1 MKPLNLIALLLFL
14 GGAVWAITHSE
25 RAVREV
31 QDVYFSAMA
40 PFLKS
45 GSKMET
51 QARRFMEETKHSKAL
66 EIEVNS
72 LRSEV
77 GALRVKNSLY
87 RDLERENSQLRHA
100 LDFKKATHFDVVAA
114 QVIRRH
120 PTTWW
125 QTVDI
130 DAGEERGIGT
140 QLAVLSNEGLVGKID
155 RIYKDQNRSSVLL
168 LTDEKCQV
176 SARVEGSPEVGI
188 LSGQRGRF
196 DGNPLLRL
204 RFLSTDAALHPGQ
217 KVFTTGRGGIFQ
229 PNILLGTIDSVEKGA
244 LDSEAL
250 VRPSVN
256 FADLGTVFV
265 VLSADSP

>member
-14 GGAVWAITHSE
+14 GGAIWAFTRNE
-25 RAVREV
+25 QVVREI
-31 QDVYFSAMA
+31 QNAYFSAMA
-40 PFLKS
+40 PFLNS
-45 GSKMET
+45 GSQLETKARAFLEETRHSKELDVELKAT
-51 QARRFMEETKHSKAL
+51 QAEIGRLRIIESRF
-66 EIEVNS
+66 
-72 LRSEV
+72 
-77 GALRVKNSLY
+77 
-87 RDLERENSQLRHA
+87 RDLERENIQLSHA
-100 LDFKKATHFDVVAA
+100 LDFKNASHFDVVPA
-114 QVIRRH
+114 QVIRRN

-130 DAGEERGIGT
+130 DAGQERGIGT

-155 RIYKDQNRSSVLL
+155 RIYEGQNRSSVLL

-196 DGNPLLRL
+196 EGSPMLRL
-204 RFLSTDAALHPGQ
+204 RFLSPDADLQRGQ
-217 KVFTTGRGGIFQ
+217 RVFTTGRGGLFQ
-229 PNILLGTIDSVEKGA
+229 ANILLGTIDSVEKGA

-265 VLSADSP
+265 VLSTDP

>member
-14 GGAVWAITHSE
+14 GGAVWAITLSE
-25 RAVREV
+25 RSVREV
-31 QDVYFSAMA
+31 QDLYFSAMA

-45 GSKMET
+45 GSQLET
-51 QARRFMEETKHSKAL
+51 QARTFREETRHSKAL
-66 EIEVNS
+66 EAELGAV
-72 LRSEV
+72 RSEL
-77 GALRVKNSLY
+77 GAIRVKTSLY
-87 RDLERENSQLRHA
+87 RDLELENAQLRKA
-100 LDFKKATHFDVVAA
+100 LDFKETTHFDVIPA
-114 QVIRRH
+114 QVIRRN

-130 DAGEERGIGT
+130 DVGQERGIGT
-140 QLAVLSNEGLVGKID
+140 QLSVLSNDGLVGKID
-155 RIYKDQNRSSVLL
+155 RVYGGQARSSVLL

-204 RFLSTDAALHPGQ
+204 RFLSTDAVLQPGQ

-229 PNILLGTIDSVEKGA
+229 PNILLGTIDSVQKGP

-265 VLSADSP
+265 VLSADP

>member
-14 GGAVWAITHSE
+14 GGAVWAFTRSE
-25 RAVREV
+25 RAVREI
-31 QDVYFSAMA
+31 QNLYFSAMA

-45 GSKMET
+45 GSQLET
-51 QARRFMEETKHSKAL
+51 QARAFMKETHHSKEL
-66 EIEVNS
+66 ETELEAV
-72 LRSEV
+72 RGEV

-87 RDLERENSQLRHA
+87 LDLERENAQLRHA

-114 QVIRRH
+114 QVIRRN

-125 QTVDI
+125 ETVDI
-130 DAGEERGIGT
+130 DAGEEHGVGT
-140 QLAVLSNEGLVGKID
+140 QLAVLSDKGLVGKIE

-168 LTDEKCQV
+168 LTDEGCQV
-176 SARVEGSPEVGI
+176 SARVENSPEVGI

-196 DGNPLLRL
+196 DGDPLLRL
-204 RFLSTDAALHPGQ
+204 KFLSTDAALHKGQ

-256 FADLGTVFV
+256 FSDLGTVFV
-265 VLSADSP
+265 VLSADP

>member
-1 MKPLNLIALLLFL
+1 
-14 GGAVWAITHSE
+14 
-25 RAVREV
+25 
-31 QDVYFSAMA
+31 MA

-45 GSKMET
+45 GSQIET
-51 QARRFMEETKHSKAL
+51 RAREFLDETRHSKEL
-66 EIEVNS
+66 EIE
-72 LRSEV
+72 LKATRSEL
-77 GALRVKNSLY
+77 GKLRVIES
-87 RDLERENSQLRHA
+87 RFRALESENETLRHA
-100 LDFKKATHFDVVAA
+100 LDFKKSTQFVVVPA

-155 RIYKDQNRSSVLL
+155 RPDQGRSSVIL

-176 SARVEGSPEVGI
+176 SARVENSPEVGI

-204 RFLSTDAALHPGQ
+204 RFLSTDAALRPGQ
-217 KVFTTGRGGIFQ
+217 RVFTTGRGGIFQ
-229 PNILLGTIDSVEKGA
+229 ANILLGTIESVEKGT

-265 VLSADSP
+265 VLSAAP

>member
-14 GGAVWAITHSE
+14 GGSAWAFTQSN
-25 RAVREV
+25 RAVREI
-31 QDVYFSAMA
+31 QNLYFSAMA

-51 QARRFMEETKHSKAL
+51 QARAFLKETRHSKEL
-66 EIEVNS
+66 EVELETI
-72 LRSEV
+72 RSEL
-77 GALRVKNSLY
+77 GSMRVKNSLY
-87 RDLERENSQLRHA
+87 QDLERENAQLRNA

-130 DAGEERGIGT
+130 DAGEERKIGT
-140 QLAVLSNEGLVGKID
+140 QLAVLSKDGLVGKID

-204 RFLSTDAALHPGQ
+204 RFLSTDAALRQGQ
-217 KVFTTGRGGIFQ
+217 QVFTTGRGGIFQ
-229 PNILLGTIDSVEKGA
+229 PNILLGTIESVEKGA

-250 VRPSVN
+250 VKPSVN
-256 FADLGTVFV
+256 FADLSTVFV
-265 VLSADSP
+265 VLSADP

>member
-14 GGAVWAITHSE
+14 GGAVWAFTRSD
-25 RAVREV
+25 RAVREI
-31 QDVYFSAMA
+31 QACYFSAMS
-40 PFLKS
+40 PFLNS

-51 QARRFMEETKHSKAL
+51 KARQFLDETRHSKEL
-66 EIEVNS
+66 EVELDSTRKELGKLQIIES
-72 LRSEV
+72 RFR
-77 GALRVKNSLY
+77 G
-87 RDLERENSQLRHA
+87 LEAENETLRHA
-100 LDFKKATHFDVVAA
+100 LDFKKTTHFVVVPA

-140 QLAVLSNEGLVGKID
+140 QLAVLSNDGLVGKID
-155 RIYKDQNRSSVLL
+155 RPDKGRSSVIL

-196 DGNPLLRL
+196 DGSPLLRL
-204 RFLSTDAALHPGQ
+204 RFLSTDATLRPGQ
-217 KVFTTGRGGIFQ
+217 RVFTTGRGGIFQ

-250 VRPSVN
+250 VRPAVN
-256 FADLGTVFV
+256 FADLGSVFV
-265 VLSADSP
+265 VLSADS

>member
-14 GGAVWAITHSE
+14 GSVVWAFTLSD

-31 QDVYFSAMA
+31 QNLYFSAMS

-45 GSKMET
+45 GSKLET
-51 QARRFMEETKHSKAL
+51 QARAFLTETRHSKAL
-66 EIEVNS
+66 ENE
-72 LRSEV
+72 LAAFQGEMGR
-77 GALRVKNSLY
+77 LRVIESRF
-87 RDLERENSQLRHA
+87 RDLERENIQLRHA

-114 QVIRRH
+114 QVIRRQ

-130 DAGEERGIGT
+130 DAGQERGIGA

-155 RIYKDQNRSSVLL
+155 RIYTGQNRSSVLL

-188 LSGQRGRF
+188 LCGQRAF
-196 DGNPLLRL
+196 DENPLLRL
-204 RFLSTDAALHPGQ
+204 KFLSTEAALRKGQ
-217 KVFTTGRGGIFQ
+217 RVFTTGRGGTFQ
-229 PNILLGTIDSVEKGA
+229 ANILLGTVESVEKGV

-256 FADLGTVFV
+256 FANLGTVFV
-265 VLSADSP
+265 VLSADP

>member
-14 GGAVWAITHSE
+14 GGAVWALTQSD
-25 RAVREV
+25 RAVREI
-31 QDVYFSAMA
+31 QGYYFSAMS

-45 GSKMET
+45 GSKLENESR
-51 QARRFMEETKHSKAL
+51 QFLEETRHSKELETEL
-66 EIEVNS
+66 EIANRELGRLHVIES
-72 LRSEV
+72 MFR
-77 GALRVKNSLY
+77 G
-87 RDLERENSQLRHA
+87 LERENAQLRHA
-100 LDFKKATHFDVVAA
+100 LKFKEAMRFDVVPA

-155 RIYKDQNRSSVLL
+155 RPDKGRSSVIL

-176 SARVEGSPEVGI
+176 SARVEGSPEFGI

-196 DGNPLLRL
+196 EGSPLLRL

-217 KVFTTGRGGIFQ
+217 RVFTTGRGGIFQ
-229 PNILLGTIDSVEKGA
+229 PNILLGRIESVEKGA

-256 FADLGTVFV
+256 FEDLGTVFV
-265 VLSADSP
+265 VLSADP

>member
-14 GGAVWAITHSE
+14 GGAVWAFTQSD

-31 QDVYFSAMA
+31 QETYFSAMG

-51 QARRFMEETKHSKAL
+51 EARSFMEETHHSKEL
-66 EIEVNS
+66 EVELGSVKKELGRLKVIEG
-72 LRSEV
+72 R
-77 GALRVKNSLY
+77 Y
-87 RDLERENSQLRHA
+87 RALERENAQLRHA
-100 LDFKKATHFDVVAA
+100 LDFKKATNFDVVAA

-130 DAGEERGIGT
+130 DAGDDRGIGT

-155 RIYKDQNRSSVLL
+155 RIYSKQNRSSVLL

-204 RFLSTDAALHPGQ
+204 KFLSVDAALKPGQ
-217 KVFTTGRGGIFQ
+217 RVFTTGRGGIFQ
-229 PNILLGTIDSVEKGA
+229 PNILLGTIESVEKGA

-250 VRPSVN
+250 VKPSVN

-265 VLSADSP
+265 VLSAAP

>member
-1 MKPLNLIALLLFL
+1 MKPLNLIALLFFL
-14 GGAVWAITHSE
+14 GGSVWAFTRSD

-31 QDVYFSAMA
+31 QDGYFAAISL
-40 PFLKS
+40 FLKS
-45 GSKMET
+45 GSKLESKAHAFRQET
-51 QARRFMEETKHSKAL
+51 RHSKEL
-66 EIEVNS
+66 EVELAAVRSKLGRLTIIES
-72 LRSEV
+72 RF
-77 GALRVKNSLY
+77 
-87 RDLERENSQLRHA
+87 RDLEHENERLRHA
-100 LDFKKATHFDVVAA
+100 LDYKKATHFDVVAA
-114 QVIRRH
+114 RVVRRQ

-130 DAGEERGIGT
+130 DAGEESGIGT
-140 QLAVLSNEGLVGKID
+140 QLVVLSNEGLVGKID
-155 RIYKDQNRSSVLL
+155 RIYKEQNRSSVLL

-176 SARVEGSPEVGI
+176 SAKVEGSPEVGI

-204 RFLSTDAALHPGQ
+204 RFLSTDAALHQGQ

-229 PNILLGTIDSVEKGA
+229 PDILLGTIESVEKGT

-250 VRPSVN
+250 VRPAVN

-265 VLSADSP
+265 VLSADP

>member
-14 GGAVWAITHSE
+14 GGAAWAITRSD
-25 RAVREV
+25 RTVREV

-40 PFLKS
+40 PFLKK
-45 GSKMET
+45 GSQLET
-51 QARRFMEETKHSKAL
+51 YAREFLKETRHSREL
-66 EIEVNS
+66 EVELDSTRGEIGRLRIIES
-72 LRSEV
+72 
-77 GALRVKNSLY
+77 RV
-87 RDLERENSQLRHA
+87 RDLERENDQLRHA

-114 QVIRRH
+114 QVIRRQ

-130 DAGEERGIGT
+130 DAGEERGVGA

-204 RFLSTDAALHPGQ
+204 RFLSTDANLHPGQ
-217 KVFTTGRGGIFQ
+217 RVFTTGRGGIFQ
-229 PNILLGTIDSVEKGA
+229 ANILLGTIVSVEKGA

-265 VLSADSP
+265 VLSADP

>member
-14 GGAVWAITHSE
+14 GGAVWAITQSD
-25 RAVREV
+25 RSVREI
-31 QDVYFSAMA
+31 QNLYFSAMA

-45 GSKMET
+45 GSQIET
-51 QARRFMEETKHSKAL
+51 RAREFLDETRHSKEL
-66 EIEVNS
+66 EIE
-72 LRSEV
+72 LKATRSEL
-77 GALRVKNSLY
+77 GKLRVIES
-87 RDLERENSQLRHA
+87 RFRALESENETLRHA
-100 LDFKKATHFDVVAA
+100 LDFKKSTQFVVVPA

-155 RIYKDQNRSSVLL
+155 RPDQGRSSVIL

-176 SARVEGSPEVGI
+176 SARVENSPEVGI

-204 RFLSTDAALHPGQ
+204 RFLSTDAALRPGQ
-217 KVFTTGRGGIFQ
+217 RVFTTGRGGIFQ
-229 PNILLGTIDSVEKGA
+229 ANILLGTIESVEKGT

-265 VLSADSP
+265 VLSAAP

>member
-14 GGAVWAITHSE
+14 GGAVWAITQSD
-25 RAVREV
+25 RGVRQV
-31 QDVYFSAMA
+31 QDLYFSAML

-51 QARRFMEETKHSKAL
+51 EARAFLKETRHSKDL
-66 EIEVNS
+66 EVELETVRGEI
-72 LRSEV
+72 

-87 RDLERENSQLRHA
+87 RDLERENAQLRHA
-100 LDFKKATHFDVVAA
+100 LEFKKATHFDVIPA

-130 DAGEERGIGT
+130 DAGDKRGIGT

-155 RIYKDQNRSSVLL
+155 RIYKDQDRSSVLL

-196 DGNPLLRL
+196 EGNPLLRL
-204 RFLSTDAALHPGQ
+204 RFLSTDAALRPGQ
-217 KVFTTGRGGIFQ
+217 RVFTTGRGGIFK
-229 PNILLGTIDSVEKGA
+229 PNILLGTIDSVEKGV

-265 VLSADSP
+265 VLVPDP

>member
-14 GGAVWAITHSE
+14 GGAVWAITRSN
-25 RAVREV
+25 RTVREV
-31 QDVYFSAMA
+31 QDIYFSAMS

-45 GSKMET
+45 GSQIET
-51 QARRFMEETKHSKAL
+51 HAHEFLQETRHSKEL
-66 EIEVNS
+66 EVELETTRGEIGRLRIIES
-72 LRSEV
+72 RF
-77 GALRVKNSLY
+77 
-87 RDLERENSQLRHA
+87 RDLERENAQLRHA

-114 QVIRRH
+114 QVIRRQ

-130 DAGEERGIGT
+130 DAGSQRGVGA

-196 DGNPLLRL
+196 DGSPLLRL
-204 RFLSTDAALHPGQ
+204 RFLSTDANLHPGQ
-217 KVFTTGRGGIFQ
+217 RVFTTGRGKIFQ
-229 PNILLGTIDSVEKGA
+229 ANILLGTIVSVEKGA

-250 VRPSVN
+250 VRPAVN

-265 VLSADSP
+265 VLSAAP